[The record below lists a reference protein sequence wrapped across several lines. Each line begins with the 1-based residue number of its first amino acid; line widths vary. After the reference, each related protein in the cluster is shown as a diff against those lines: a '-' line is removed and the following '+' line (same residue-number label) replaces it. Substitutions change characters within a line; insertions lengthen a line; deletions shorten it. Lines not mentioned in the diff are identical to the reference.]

1 MRGGEW
7 NEPSVTAE
15 HQHVNML
22 TLAFSLYFYTCRPF
36 ILSTV
41 YSPCV
46 DFLFCFKW
54 SNVNH
59 VKGAVT
65 VLLHA
70 SQTKCHLDN
79 SEAYAGSHC
88 AEFICILN
96 CCFLCF
102 WMCFSHSL
110 ELSFLFSF
118 LQNEKPLGHSASR
131 SSNISKVSK
140 AHTNGKISM
149 SDVWLSSTT
158 ERERRQRAQK
168 TRGQRWDELWRSP
181 EIDRT
186 DIHTA
191 DGWHASLASQR
202 SNKCWS
208 LNRHVSTPQLPG
220 SACLSVRLVIE
231 TFFSVSLSTLSPP
244 PPSIAPS
251 GKACMTPGFQSLFSW
266 ASNRINPLPVL
277 INVMVTS

>member
-88 AEFICILN
+88 AEFKCILN
-96 CCFLCF
+96 CYFLCF

-118 LQNEKPLGHSASR
+118 FTEWKAPGPFCKQVQQYIKGEQSTHKWKNLNEWCMAVLNHG
-131 SSNISKVSK
+131 
-140 AHTNGKISM
+140 
-149 SDVWLSSTT
+149 
-158 ERERRQRAQK
+158 EREKTESTKDARAAV
-168 TRGQRWDELWRSP
+168 RWAVEEPRDWQ
-181 EIDRT
+181 DRYT
-186 DIHTA
+186 HRWWMTCLSCIT
-191 DGWHASLASQR
+191 
-202 SNKCWS
+202 
-208 LNRHVSTPQLPG
+208 TPQ
-220 SACLSVRLVIE
+220 
-231 TFFSVSLSTLSPP
+231 
-244 PPSIAPS
+244 
-251 GKACMTPGFQSLFSW
+251 
-266 ASNRINPLPVL
+266 
-277 INVMVTS
+277 

>member
-1 MRGGEW
+1 MRGKW

-158 ERERRQRAQK
+158 EREIYTPLMDDMPLLHHNAPISADPWTDMSLHLSSPAQ
-168 TRGQRWDELWRSP
+168 
-181 EIDRT
+181 
-186 DIHTA
+186 
-191 DGWHASLASQR
+191 HASQSD
-202 SNKCWS
+202 WS
-208 LNRHVSTPQLPG
+208 
-220 SACLSVRLVIE
+220 
-231 TFFSVSLSTLSPP
+231 
-244 PPSIAPS
+244 
-251 GKACMTPGFQSLFSW
+251 
-266 ASNRINPLPVL
+266 
-277 INVMVTS
+277 